1 MRVATVDLGGART
14 CIFVRTAKTMA
25 HCSAHLTAYR
35 QEVRPFSD
43 KQIAL
48 LQNFAAQAVIAMEN
62 ARLLTETREALE
74 QQTATAEVLQ
84 VINSSPGDLA
94 PVFDAM
100 LEKAMRLC
108 EAAFGT
114 LWTYDGDRFRSVA
127 QRGVPGPYAD
137 YLAHNAPPASAG
149 TGRARILRGEPFV
162 HVADLKDEEPYRSGD
177 PHRRAMVD
185 LGGARTGLIV
195 PLRKDDAV
203 IGFVMI
209 YRQQVRPFSDKQIA
223 LLQNFAAQAVIAME
237 NARLLGELRE
247 RTRDLEE
254 SLEYQ
259 TATSDVL
266 QVISRSTFDLQP
278 VLDTVVETAA
288 RLCNADIAG
297 LARREGEVYRLAA
310 SYALPPEY
318 DAFVRS
324 QDFATRIAAPSPA
337 GPRWRAG
344 SSISQTSLR
353 PGLCHARDDQRR
365 ENPHGARLC
374 RCCAR
379 LSRSELSARTPAG

>member
-1 MRVATVDLGGART
+1 MKEAGGIGSAIWVALHKDDVLLGT
-14 CIFVRTAKTMA
+14 INV
-25 HCSAHLTAYR
+25 YR
-35 QEVRPFSD
+35 QEVRPFTD

-127 QRGVPGPYAD
+127 QRGVPARYAD
-137 YLAHNAPPASAG
+137 YLAHNAPSAGPG
-149 TGRARILRGEPFV
+149 TGRARILQGERFV
-162 HVADLKDEEPYRSGD
+162 HVTDLKDEEPYRAGD
-177 PHRRAMVD
+177 PHRRALVD

-209 YRQQVRPFSDKQIA
+209 YRREVRLFSDKQIA

-247 RTRDLEE
+247 RSRDLQE

-259 TATSDVL
+259 TATSEVL

-278 VLDTVVETAA
+278 VLDTLVKSAA
-288 RLCNADIAG
+288 HLCGAEME
-297 LARREGEVYRLAA
+297 LTVRREGDLWRLAA
-310 SYALPPEY
+310 SFGFPPEY
-318 DAFVRS
+318 VAYWHALGAVPYDAE
-324 QDFATRIAAPSPA
+324 SPLV
-337 GPRWRAG
+337 GWRCIGEA
-344 SSISQTSLR
+344 R
-353 PGLCHARDDQRR
+353 PVHIHDALAIPDYP
-365 ENPHGARLC
+365 EV
-374 RCCAR
+374 
-379 LSRSELSARTPAG
+379 